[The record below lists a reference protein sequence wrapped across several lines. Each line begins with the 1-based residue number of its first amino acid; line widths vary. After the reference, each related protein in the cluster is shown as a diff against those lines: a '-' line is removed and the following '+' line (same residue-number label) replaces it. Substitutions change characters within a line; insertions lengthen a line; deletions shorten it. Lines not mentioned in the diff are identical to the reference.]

1 MIREV
6 LLDSL
11 DLIDIEFDK
20 KGNLKETGM
29 IAKKIV
35 CVRPGHK
42 SGLPKI
48 YTEMK
53 GDKIISHN
61 YGHSGTGYCFLFS
74 TVETAIEN
82 FEKMCTEKGINN
94 NQKITVIG
102 MGCIGLVTALNLYQ
116 KGYKN
121 IEIVGEKFEQT
132 PSFNAGGLFEFS
144 LTATYTDEQK
154 GVMNEHF
161 KRTFDE
167 YKKIVEGKNNFL
179 STKTVVYIDYY
190 TDFYDEKSGLG
201 YLAELGLIPKGEK
214 VVVSI
219 KNTNNKFNMT
229 HFRTFHIV
237 TNFFMEELMKAVES
251 LKIPLTFKKVND
263 FREIK
268 SNLIFNCSGLG
279 SFHLNNDKEVQPVC
293 GHGFLLNKKDKS
305 QCNYILRGSYIKDY
319 YGDDEITNE
328 EYFDLIMKR
337 VQFVFQG
344 IKPKF

>member
-94 NQKITVIG
+94 NQKITVI
-102 MGCIGLVTALNLYQ
+102 
-116 KGYKN
+116 
-121 IEIVGEKFEQT
+121 
-132 PSFNAGGLFEFS
+132 
-144 LTATYTDEQK
+144 
-154 GVMNEHF
+154 
-161 KRTFDE
+161 
-167 YKKIVEGKNNFL
+167 
-179 STKTVVYIDYY
+179 
-190 TDFYDEKSGLG
+190 
-201 YLAELGLIPKGEK
+201 
-214 VVVSI
+214 
-219 KNTNNKFNMT
+219 
-229 HFRTFHIV
+229 
-237 TNFFMEELMKAVES
+237 
-251 LKIPLTFKKVND
+251 
-263 FREIK
+263 
-268 SNLIFNCSGLG
+268 
-279 SFHLNNDKEVQPVC
+279 
-293 GHGFLLNKKDKS
+293 
-305 QCNYILRGSYIKDY
+305 
-319 YGDDEITNE
+319 
-328 EYFDLIMKR
+328 
-337 VQFVFQG
+337 
-344 IKPKF
+344 